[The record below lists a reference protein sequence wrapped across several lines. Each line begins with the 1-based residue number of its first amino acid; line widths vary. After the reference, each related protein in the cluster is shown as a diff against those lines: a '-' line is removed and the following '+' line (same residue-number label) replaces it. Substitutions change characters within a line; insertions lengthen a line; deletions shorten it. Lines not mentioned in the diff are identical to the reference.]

1 MAHVVELLAYGTLL
15 LWFRQRGMQGGMP
28 CSLTMVPI
36 LLLSHPLSPSKTVA
50 PGRSLSSTA
59 ATSEAL
65 HCLALKPHRAPF
77 LVTRHRWL
85 AAHPPLVRMHVE
97 VSGTHQQYLCLCVVG
112 SCQLGEDQGDDT
124 LIPPAT
130 ETVVEGFVGSMGGW
144 VSTRVPAVTWT

>member
-15 LWFRQRGMQGGMP
+15 LWFCQGGMP
-28 CSLTMVPI
+28 CSLGMVPI

-65 HCLALKPHRAPF
+65 HALRSSPTGRPF
-77 LVTRHRWL
+77 LSHATGGLLLV
-85 AAHPPLVRMHVE
+85 PPWVRMHVE